1 MSKVFSRKTNYC
13 IASFEDG
20 TCEVQD
26 TDMGLPVGIF
36 DSVEEAKEHFPN
48 AMEIYSPFKVS
59 AYERIYADG
68 RREIVR

>member
-1 MSKVFSRKTNYC
+1 MSKVFSRKANYC

-20 TCEVQD
+20 TCEVHD

-36 DSVEEAKEHFPN
+36 DSVEEAKEYFPN

-59 AYERIYADG
+59 AYEHIYADG